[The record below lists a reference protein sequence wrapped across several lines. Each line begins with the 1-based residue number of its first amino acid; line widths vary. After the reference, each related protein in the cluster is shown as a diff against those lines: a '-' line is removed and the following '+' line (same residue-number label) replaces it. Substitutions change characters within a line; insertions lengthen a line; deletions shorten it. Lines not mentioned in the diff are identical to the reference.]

1 MRRRTLLAILLG
13 LAGLVC
19 APLGA
24 QTNLNASMSASTM
37 QTSINA
43 AAVGTTVN
51 FAAGSYS
58 LSAPLNGKCGLIYT
72 GPAVAQN
79 ANGSYTATAILNST
93 FGQSN
98 PIMTFYSGSGFAVPC
113 TQSTIVEYLN
123 FANSGGIYVQA
134 SYTNLSIIKNS
145 FSNIPCC
152 NGGPA
157 DTAIYLDGSQSTSN
171 TAQEFS
177 NTLIQWNQIGD
188 SASCLSPSSAFA
200 DTSSPDG
207 DGNAGG
213 CNGIL
218 LNSSFNGVKIWNN
231 NFEHV
236 SEGAHILCPGGGHP
250 GVGSQPCEPAN
261 NGAINTNLDA
271 EFNDFGNNHRINWEE
286 QPQTTSGVIFA
297 NNSIHDMNNPT
308 AFSFGLSFACCAS
321 AGTSPYL
328 NVSNNV
334 VVLNS
339 VPSGRYG
346 YGIEA
351 WGKNALYNNNWVGA
365 GPNAAA
371 IAMAW
376 GYGSVASMSNNRVCG
391 SFSAYQADE
400 GYGATPVPTTTG
412 NNNTSTCSSTTSVAP
427 TISPST
433 GSYPMTVTLTDAG
446 YTSGAQ
452 PLGNTGIW
460 CTTDGSSPV
469 PGSGTAV
476 RHNSGDTLV
485 VTAPNLKCVGMWG
498 AQNQPT
504 SYASGYGFT
513 PSSVVSATYTPGGVR
528 SISSVTLTTGG
539 NITALGVGL
548 TNQAS
553 AKCSYS
559 DGTTDNCIVSGN
571 TVTWNS
577 SSTGTATISSSGLIT
592 AIGGGT
598 TNLNAS
604 VTGHT
609 SLSVPLTVSNIT
621 SIAITSA
628 GGSSLH
634 AGVTSQFSAT
644 CTYANGFSDACN
656 TIDLYGYTAAWA
668 SGTPATGTISTS
680 GLFTSV
686 AAGTTAV
693 HASAAGVNSNTITM
707 TVTAPTLSS
716 IVLTATGGITTLP
729 AIQTVQLI
737 ATCHYSDSSVAAC
750 PASTWGSSA
759 PTTVAAVNSTG
770 LVNTIAAGSVN
781 FTTTIGAVTSN
792 TLAFT
797 VTSATATFS
806 GAYLGNVGNINTM
819 AAGASQQFF
828 AVCQYSDGTTD
839 NCQREGGVTSWTTSD
854 ATVMSMSPLGLATGV
869 GVGDANAQANID
881 THLSSPWTMHITAAP
896 TLTGATLNLFGGV
909 TSIPVGAVVQ
919 GIVTCT
925 YSDGSST
932 TCSGTADTH
941 GNLAGTYTSSS
952 HPAATIDSTGLVTPV
967 ASGTTT
973 LGAHVGSFTPTL
985 AITVTGGSAGP
996 TLVSAHQANTGS
1008 INQFVIG
1015 GMPIQQHAICVYSDS
1030 AQLDCTF
1037 GDTRGSSVTSWT
1049 NTVTFGVSPVTI
1061 GAVGSASP
1069 GLVTPSPSNT
1079 GSNST
1084 LCVVTGG
1091 INCSSWFWTVT
1102 RVPLTGMRMYNMNPS
1117 GVTIR

>member
-1 MRRRTLLAILLG
+1 MLLG

-37 QTSINA
+37 QTAINA
-43 AAVGTTVN
+43 APIGTTVN
-51 FAAGSYS
+51 FATGSYS

-72 GPAVAQN
+72 GPVVAQN
-79 ANGSYTATAILNST
+79 ANGMYTATALLNST

-98 PIMTFYSGSGFAVPC
+98 PIMIFNSGSGFAAPC
-113 TQSTIVEYLN
+113 TQSTIIEYLN

-134 SYTNLSIIKNS
+134 SYTNLTIIKNT

-152 NGGPA
+152 NGGDPA
-157 DTAIYLDGSQSTSN
+157 NTGLYLDGSQSTSN
-171 TAQEFS
+171 TAQQFT
-177 NTLIQWNQIGD
+177 NTLIQWNAFGD
-188 SASCLSPSSAFA
+188 SASCLSPASAFA
-200 DTSSPDG
+200 DVTSADG
-207 DGNAGG
+207 DGNAAG
-213 CNGIL
+213 CSGIL
-218 LNSSFNGVKIWNN
+218 INSSFNGITIWNN

-236 SEGAHILCPGGGHP
+236 SEGIHVLCPGGGHP
-250 GVGSQPCEPAN
+250 GTGSQPCEPAN
-261 NGAINTNLDA
+261 NGAITDNLSA
-271 EFNDFGNNHRINWEE
+271 QFNDFGANHRIPFEE

-334 VVLNS
+334 VILNTAP
-339 VPSGRYG
+339 VGRYG

-351 WGKNALYNNNWVGA
+351 WGKNATYNNNIVQA

-376 GYGSVASMSNNRVCG
+376 GFGSVATMSNNTVCG
-391 SFSAYQADE
+391 NFSAYQADE
-400 GYGATPVPTTTG
+400 GYGATPVPATTG
-412 NNNTSTCSSTTSVAP
+412 NNNSSTCAATTSVAP
-427 TISPST
+427 TISPAS
-433 GSYPMTVTLTDAG
+433 GSYPLTVTLTDAG
-446 YTSGAQ
+446 YASGAH

-469 PGSGTAV
+469 PGSGSSV

-485 VTAPNLKCVGMWG
+485 VSAPNLKCVGMWG
-498 AQNQPT
+498 ARNQPT

-513 PSSVVSATYTPGGVR
+513 PSSVVSGTYTAGGVR

-548 TNQAS
+548 TNQAT

-559 DGTTDNCIVSGN
+559 DGTTDNCVVSGN

-577 SSTGTATISSSGLIT
+577 SSTGTATISTSGLIT
-592 AIGGGT
+592 ALAGGT
-598 TNLNAS
+598 TNLAAS

-609 SLSVPLTVSNIT
+609 SIEVPLTVSTLT

-628 GGSSLH
+628 AGSSLH

-668 SGTPATGTISTS
+668 SGTPATGTISGS
-680 GLFTSV
+680 GLFTAL

-693 HASAAGVNSNTITM
+693 HASAGVNSNTVTM
-707 TVTAPTLSS
+707 TVTGATLSS

-729 AIQTVQLI
+729 AIETVQLI

-759 PTTVAAVNSTG
+759 PSKAAVNSSG

-781 FTTTIGAVTSN
+781 FTTTIGAITSN

-797 VTSATATFS
+797 VTSATATLS
-806 GAYLGNVGNINTM
+806 GAYLGNAGNINTM
-819 AAGASQQFF
+819 AVGASQQFF
-828 AVCQYSDGTTD
+828 AVCTYSDSSTD
-839 NCQREGGVTSWTTSD
+839 NCARVGGVTAWTTSN
-854 ATVMSMSPLGLATGV
+854 AAVMTMSALGLATGV
-869 GVGDANAQANID
+869 GVGPPNSANAQATIG
-881 THLSSPWTMHITAAP
+881 TSVSSPWTMFITPAP
-896 TLTGATLNLFGGV
+896 TLTGATFTLFGGI
-909 TSIPVGAVVQ
+909 TSIPVGAMVQ

-925 YSDGSST
+925 YSDGTSD
-932 TCSGTADTH
+932 TCSGTADTR
-941 GNLAGTYTSSS
+941 GNLAGSYTSSS

-967 ASGTTT
+967 ASGSTT
-973 LGAHVGSFTPTL
+973 LGATVGSFTPTL

-1008 INQFVIG
+1008 LNQFVIG
-1015 GMPIQQHAICVYSDS
+1015 GLPIQQHAICVYSDAVS
-1030 AQLDCTF
+1030 LDCTF
-1037 GDTRGSSVTSWT
+1037 GDSRGSSVTSWT
-1049 NTVTFGVSPVTI
+1049 NTVTFGVSPVTV

-1069 GLVTPSPSNT
+1069 GLVTPSASNT

-1102 RVPLTGMRMYNMNPS
+1102 GIPRSGVQMFNMSPS